1 MEERINSPLTKRELV
16 AATGCPP
23 YLIAYYTDC
32 KYLPLIKK
40 SSGPGNPNVYH
51 RDAIDIVKKRMAE
64 RRVEG

>member
-1 MEERINSPLTKRELV
+1 MKETKNIHITKGDLV